1 MKNFKRPIVCL
12 SDGDKLEKNHIIH
25 LSMGKGRLHPGP
37 LALGRTSREDD
48 GSSVRDVVLQVLGDR
63 HAMDQSP
70 RRWKTLIGPNLKMEC
85 HGNKKETRF
94 DSNTQTKK
102 NTGSFG
108 LDDSS

>member
-1 MKNFKRPIVCL
+1 
-12 SDGDKLEKNHIIH
+12 
-25 LSMGKGRLHPGP
+25 MGKGRLHPGP

-48 GSSVRDVVLQVLGDR
+48 GSSVRDVDFHKYLATDMGWIRVLEDG
-63 HAMDQSP
+63 
-70 RRWKTLIGPNLKMEC
+70 TIGPNLKMEC

-108 LDDSS
+108 